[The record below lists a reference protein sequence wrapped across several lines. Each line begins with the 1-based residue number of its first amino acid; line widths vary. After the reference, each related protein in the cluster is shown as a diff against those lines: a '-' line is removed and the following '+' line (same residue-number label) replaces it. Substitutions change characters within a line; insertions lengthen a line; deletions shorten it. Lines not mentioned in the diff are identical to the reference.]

1 MFRSNR
7 LRHASIV
14 ALTAAFCA
22 GLPSTGWTW
31 GSVGH
36 HYIAQNYSQ
45 HLPAYVDGL
54 RTYDTTVDAHVTDPD
69 TRKGST
75 PGESERHFIDI
86 DYYPEFVAGTLPRS
100 RAALEALY
108 GASTVTSTGVLP
120 WAIGEV
126 EATLT
131 TQFQAQNW
139 SAAALTIADLCHYLG
154 DANMPLHCAV
164 NYNGQLTGNTGIHSR
179 YESNMISTYLN
190 QLDTPVL
197 EVTYYAS
204 PLDAAFDVIAA
215 SYAGV
220 APILAAD
227 NVAKAASGGSY
238 NSTYYASLWNSTRVL
253 TQARLDTASVMTAS
267 FVYTAWTNAGR
278 PTVPGSSMAVPPL
291 SVPPLAADAG
301 VRLAA
306 GPSPFREALTVQFAG
321 AGPLSVDVFDV
332 RGARVARLADGV
344 SGAGSV
350 TWRPGSNGTPD
361 GPGLYFVRLSGPK
374 TNVVR
379 RVTLVR

>member
-14 ALTAAFCA
+14 ALTAACCA

-31 GSVGH
+31 GSVGP

-54 RTYDTTVDAHVTDPD
+54 QAYDSTVDAHVTDPD
-69 TRKGST
+69 TRKSYT
-75 PGESERHFIDI
+75 PGEAERHYIDI
-86 DYYPEFVAGTLPRS
+86 DSYPAFLAGTLSRDRS
-100 RAALEALY
+100 VLEAQY
-108 GASTVTSTGVLP
+108 GAAYVIEVGILP
-120 WAIGEV
+120 WAVTEV
-126 EATLT
+126 VGTLT
-131 TQFQAQNW
+131 QQFQAHNW
-139 SAAALTIADLCHYLG
+139 SAAALTIADLCHYVG
-154 DANMPLHCAV
+154 DANMPLHCAT

-179 YESNMISTYLN
+179 YESTMISNYVSL
-190 QLDTPVL
+190 LHTPPML
-197 EVTYYAS
+197 AQYYAS
-204 PLDAAFDVIAA
+204 PQDAIFDVVAA

-238 NSTYYASLWNSTRVL
+238 NSTYYASLWNGTRIL

-267 FVYTAWTNAGR
+267 YVYTAWVNAGR
-278 PTVPGSSMAVPPL
+278 PEVPGSSL
-291 SVPPLAADAG
+291 GVPPLAAGAS

-306 GPSPFREALTVQFAG
+306 GPSPFREALTVQFSG

-350 TWRPGSNGTPD
+350 TWRPGGNGTPD
-361 GPGLYFVRLSGPK
+361 GPGLYFVRLSGPG